1 MTEGTEFLNGTEPPS
16 ELFDLV
22 GVMGMFTAYTAAQHG
37 SRVVVL
43 ERGRLGDPATVHSA
57 AEAGAPPRLEMTP
70 NRNENAGAEPAR
82 LRTSV
87 QNQRMIIAIVLIVLA
102 VVFGVVGLIAKALW
116 WLFVIAAIL
125 LVIGIVMGVMRRGR
139 SRV

>member
-1 MTEGTEFLNGTEPPS
+1 MT
-16 ELFDLV
+16 
-22 GVMGMFTAYTAAQHG
+22 
-37 SRVVVL
+37 
-43 ERGRLGDPATVHSA
+43 
-57 AEAGAPPRLEMTP
+57 
-70 NRNENAGAEPAR
+70 
-82 LRTSV
+82 
-87 QNQRMIIAIVLIVLA
+87 IAIVLIVLA

>member
-1 MTEGTEFLNGTEPPS
+1 MT
-16 ELFDLV
+16 
-22 GVMGMFTAYTAAQHG
+22 
-37 SRVVVL
+37 R
-43 ERGRLGDPATVHSA
+43 
-57 AEAGAPPRLEMTP
+57 
-70 NRNENAGAEPAR
+70 NRDENAENVPAR
-82 LRTSV
+82 PWTSV
-87 QNQRMIIAIVLIVLA
+87 QNQFMTIAIVLIVLA